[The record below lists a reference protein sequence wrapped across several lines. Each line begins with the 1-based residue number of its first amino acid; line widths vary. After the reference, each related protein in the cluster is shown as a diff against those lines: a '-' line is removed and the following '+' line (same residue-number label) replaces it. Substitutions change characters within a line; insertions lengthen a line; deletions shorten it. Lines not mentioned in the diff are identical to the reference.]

1 MAPVYFI
8 FVAFLFLSFE
18 QPSKAIISH
27 FGTLE
32 LDFSVFS
39 HNFIVKRN
47 AV

>member
-1 MAPVYFI
+1 MAPVYFL

-18 QPSKAIISH
+18 QLSKAIISH
-27 FGTLE
+27 FGTRLY
-32 LDFSVFS
+32 SVFS